1 MLGETERVN
10 RPSKYARL
18 AGQLAAAG
26 AMIIELTFAEV
37 DKLIPGGLPESAYR
51 YRTWWTSNAGNS
63 AQSRHGWTGA
73 GYRVSRV
80 DLTNGVVVFAKQPD
94 CPAIDHPE
102 GPSALGRRVRVDRGR
117 VSVNVDE

>member
-1 MLGETERVN
+1 MGLVSGA
-10 RPSKYARL
+10 SKYAPLARL
-18 AGQLAAAG
+18 LTTCG
-26 AMIIELTFAEV
+26 ADVVEMTFAEV
-37 DKLIPGGLPESAYR
+37 DRVVPGGLPESAYR
-51 YRTWWTSNAGNS
+51 YRTWWTVSVGNS